1 MEGDEETGREYHHTP
16 CGRTLGLA
24 VCWIVPEVPGASR
37 KARIALAVSAAVAL
51 SCSSPMSRPGL
62 AAVQADT
69 TRPPVPT
76 ELGGPAEILTLGI
89 RGETIFRN
97 VAEVRFD
104 DTTSGVTVR
113 SFLRRYS
120 ARIVGG
126 TPISRNYILEIPDPG
141 ATWEKYYAVIQA
153 MRTEPGVTGVSIVS
167 IKETRVDLPARPAPD
182 AVSLVPDSPPDSIP
196 LSAWE
201 AMNAP
206 RNMEPPG
213 EEWPRPFPRNI
224 VVVLFREETSRIDKQ
239 RVIDTIQGVVVGG
252 EPIGRGGF
260 YYVRIPD
267 DGTSRPLF
275 RAIETLK
282 SLPQVETASPVLPA
296 ADPLKHNSTR
306 P

>member
-1 MEGDEETGREYHHTP
+1 MWD
-16 CGRTLGLA
+16 TLGLA
-24 VCWIVPEVPGASR
+24 VCWIFPEVPGASR

-51 SCSSPMSRPGL
+51 SCSPPVSRPEL
-62 AAVQADT
+62 AAVQVDT
-69 TRPPVPT
+69 TRPPVPA
-76 ELGGPAEILTLGI
+76 ELGGPAQILTLGI

-120 ARIVGG
+120 AKVVGG

-141 ATWEKYYAVIQA
+141 AIWEKYYAVITA
-153 MRTEPGVTGVSIVS
+153 MRKEPGVAGVSIVS
-167 IKETRVDLPARPAPD
+167 FGERSFNLPARPAPD
-182 AVSLVPDSPPDSIP
+182 TVSPVPDSPPDSIP
-196 LSAWE
+196 MSAWE
-201 AMNAP
+201 AMYAP

-213 EEWPRPFPRNI
+213 VEWPRPFPRNI
-224 VVVLFREETSRIDKQ
+224 VVVLFREETARVEKQ
-239 RVIDTIQGVVVGG
+239 RAIDTIQGVVVGG

-267 DGTSRPLF
+267 DGTSQPLF

>member
-1 MEGDEETGREYHHTP
+1 M
-16 CGRTLGLA
+16 
-24 VCWIVPEVPGASR
+24 CWIVPEVPGASR

-51 SCSSPMSRPGL
+51 SCSSPVSRPGL
-62 AAVQADT
+62 ADVQADT

-76 ELGGPAEILTLGI
+76 KLGGPAEILTLGI

-113 SFLRRYS
+113 RFLRRYNGK
-120 ARIVGG
+120 IVGG
-126 TPISRNYILEIPDPG
+126 TPISRAYILEIPDPG
-141 ATWEKYYAVIQA
+141 ATWEQYYAVIQA

-167 IKETRVDLPARPAPD
+167 IKEMHVNLPARPAPD
-182 AVSLVPDSPPDSIP
+182 TVSLVPDTPPDSIP
-196 LSAWE
+196 ISAWE
-201 AMNAP
+201 AMYAP
-206 RNMEPPG
+206 GNMELPG
-213 EEWPRPFPRNI
+213 VEWPRPFPRNI

-239 RVIDTIQGVVVGG
+239 RAIDAIQGVVVGG
-252 EPIGRGGF
+252 EPIGRGGL
-260 YYVRIPD
+260 YYVRIPG

-296 ADPLKHNSTR
+296 SDPLKHNSRR